1 MGKYNEVMDSI
12 KDFKKSLEGLRPST
26 LRVYVAGAKTAI
38 NAVKASVS
46 ECGSRAELLALILQA
61 QPEKRA
67 RVAPFLRF
75 LQGAAN
81 SVPVEDARGIQSFVI
96 QTLGKRIRGEKNPS
110 IASRRD
116 MALLAALCVA
126 PSKGNPR
133 NWMRSCLKINGDS
146 VALWDKK
153 VEEPA
158 FALALRFWHTWR
170 ERLARPDQRRL
181 YRKANEWSY
190 SKLLFPGPRGEP
202 LSRAA
207 LHNALRRLL
216 GGVGAGSLSR
226 QITPNTIRFAFL
238 AGDNILYGEGGGS
251 RPDTLVPL

>member
-1 MGKYNEVMDSI
+1 MSTCNPVIDSI
-12 KDFKKSLEGLRPST
+12 EDFQKSLEGLRPST
-26 LRVYVAGAKTAI
+26 LRVYVAGAKKAI
-38 NAVKASVS
+38 NAVRGNVS
-46 ECGSRAELLALILQA
+46 ECRSYSELLAMVLEA
-61 QPEKRA
+61 QPAKSA

-75 LQGAAN
+75 LEGDGRGAGN
-81 SVPVEDARGIQSFVI
+81 SVPVEDVRGIQSFVI
-96 QTLGKRIRGEKNPS
+96 QTLGKRIRGQKNPS

-133 NWMRSCLKINGDS
+133 NWMRSCLKIDGDS

-181 YRKANEWSY
+181 YRKANEWSH

-216 GGVGAGSLSR
+216 GGVGEGSLSR
-226 QITPNTIRFAFL
+226 QITPNINQTRL
-238 AGDNILYGEGGGS
+238 PGRG
-251 RPDTLVPL
+251 